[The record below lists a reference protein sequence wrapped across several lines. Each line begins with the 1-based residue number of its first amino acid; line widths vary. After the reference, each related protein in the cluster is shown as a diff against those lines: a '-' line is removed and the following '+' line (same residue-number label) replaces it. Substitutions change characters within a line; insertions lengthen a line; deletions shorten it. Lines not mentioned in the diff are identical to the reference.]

1 MGAIEF
7 IKYGDVDPK
16 ARSTVIVDSLDAPGR
31 LKVGDEGKGVSFA
44 DQTETTVD
52 DANVKSI
59 SDCCLEWRAAT
70 VKPVYIHFSEPTIVP
85 RSKCSFWSH
94 SHALSNSH

>member
-16 ARSTVIVDSLDAPGR
+16 ARSTAIVDSLDDPGR
-31 LKVGDEGKGVSFA
+31 LKVGDEGKGVSFV
-44 DQTETTVD
+44 DKTETTVD

-59 SDCCLEWRAAT
+59 SDCCLEWRAGT
-70 VKPVYIHFSEPTIVP
+70 VKPVYIHFSEPTVIP
-85 RSKCSFWSH
+85 RSTCGF
-94 SHALSNSH
+94 